1 MTDETVIKEY
11 IEAITGKRDALQTQ
25 GVTSAELPRYVTGLY
40 NLRDAVLL
48 GIPVVFAILRST
60 TLPSV
65 VELARHYDML
75 KGRVHKEIVFVGD
88 SITTRAAERLVRRR
102 IPHIVAGRQLFLPF
116 LLLDI
121 KSTGALLKDVELPE
135 ATKLGQWSEAL
146 VIRQLI
152 HKDLDGISGAE
163 IARKTGMSIMTAQRA
178 VSQLTSANLCRLEE
192 RGRKKI
198 LHFDDVHSLWE
209 KAAKIL
215 LPPLSMTLALDE
227 IPKGLPTFVAGT
239 SALAKSTLLAE
250 DEIPVFATSRRNY
263 ARVARTGQV
272 PLEDAKFRLELW
284 DRDPALTAEDG
295 VVDPISLYLNMRHGD
310 DRVRI
315 ALADLL
321 RRLDLG
327 EPS

>member
-1 MTDETVIKEY
+1 MTNETMIKEY
-11 IEAITGKRDALQTQ
+11 LEAITGKQDAIRIK
-25 GVTSAELPRYVTGLY
+25 GVISADLPRYVTGLY
-40 NLRDAVLL
+40 DIRDVVLL
-48 GIPVVFAILRST
+48 GRPVVFAILRSA

-65 VELARHYDML
+65 VDLERHYEML
-75 KGRVHKEIVFVGD
+75 KGRVHKEIVFVSDG
-88 SITTRAAERLVRRR
+88 ITTRVAERLVRRR

-121 KSTGALLKDVELPE
+121 KSAGTVLKDLELPE
-135 ATKLGQWSEAL
+135 SRKLGQWSEAL

-152 HKDLDGISGAE
+152 HRNLDGISGAE
-163 IARKTGMSIMTAQRA
+163 IARKTGMSVMTAQRA

-250 DEIPVFATSRRNY
+250 DEIPVFATSHRSY
-263 ARVARTGQV
+263 ARVAKTAHV
-272 PLEDAKFRLELW
+272 PLENAKFRLELW

-321 RRLDLG
+321 RPFDLG
-327 EPS
+327 ELS

>member
-1 MTDETVIKEY
+1 MTSEIRITEY
-11 IEAITGKRDALQTQ
+11 LEAITGKRDALQTQ
-25 GVTSAELPRYVTGLY
+25 GVTTAELPRYVAGLY
-40 NLRDAVLL
+40 DLRDAVLL
-48 GIPVVFAILRST
+48 GIPIVFAILRSA

-65 VELARHYDML
+65 VELERHHEML
-75 KGRVHKEIVFVGD
+75 KGRLHKEVVFVGD

-121 KSTGALLKDVELPE
+121 KSTGTLLKDMEAPE

-152 HKDLDGISGAE
+152 HKDLDGMSGAE
-163 IARKTGMSIMTAQRA
+163 VARKTGMSIMTAQRA
-178 VSQLTSANLCRLEE
+178 VTQLTSANLCRLEE
-192 RGRKKI
+192 QGRKKI
-198 LHFDDVHSLWE
+198 LRFDDVHGLWQ
-209 KAAKIL
+209 KAGKIL
-215 LPPLSMTLALDE
+215 LPPLSMTIALDE
-227 IPKGLPTFVAGT
+227 IPKGLTTFVAGT

-250 DEIPVFATSRRNY
+250 DQIPVFATSRRGY
-263 ARVARTGQV
+263 TRVTRIGQV
-272 PLEDAKFRLELW
+272 PAEDAKFRLELW

-310 DRVRI
+310 ERVRI

-321 RRLDLG
+321 RRFDLG